1 MRKGHFMID
10 LCSIIESQ
18 NQEYLSLEH
27 LRAIIYG
34 QKIKNNKIKG
44 RNETAFYGVTCSKD
58 VYALLEKAKS
68 KNENMSFFKKH
79 NSVDIFYKIE
89 RSELE
94 SYLRSLIF
102 LEADSNGKISAYD
115 FNARNA
121 YEIQCEQITEDYTNV
136 EFFFIRAEIE
146 NIINAKI
153 PYFENVEDVI
163 ELDLIPLNDSKSN
176 ETKEISSKSETA
188 YLNII
193 GALLDTILECG
204 KFENQAALIS
214 YLEKQYQG
222 YTGLSERNLK
232 GKFAKANQSLKT
244 CL

>member
-1 MRKGHFMID
+1 MID

-18 NQEYLSLEH
+18 NQKYLSLKH
-27 LRAIIYG
+27 LRAIIYS

-94 SYLRSLIF
+94 AYLRILIF

-136 EFFFIRAEIE
+136 EFFFIRSEIE